1 MRSAVVLAGG
11 HGARFGDADEA
22 TADLDGEPM
31 IRHVV
36 AGVSDA
42 VDEVVV
48 NCRDDQRAAI
58 EAALSGLDTRFAFD
72 PVPDGGPV
80 AGIRTGCR
88 VARGEWTF
96 VTPCD
101 RPFVP
106 AALPQQ
112 LFEAAD
118 DDGAVPLVGGR
129 PRPLSAVYDTR
140 AAIEACETT
149 IGLGSPAVSDFVARL
164 SPVTV
169 AEPVSEHAF
178 DEVGTPAT
186 LCAPR
191 DRSA

>member
-11 HGARFGDADEA
+11 HAARFGDAAET

-48 NCRDDQRAAI
+48 SCRDDQRAAI
-58 EAALSGLDTRFAFD
+58 EAALSGLDARFAFD

-101 RPFVP
+101 RPSIP
-106 AALPQQ
+106 ASLPQR

-118 DDGAVPLVGGR
+118 GDGAVPLVGDR
-129 PRPLSAVYDTR
+129 PRPLSAVYDTA

-169 AEPVSEHAF
+169 ADPVPERVF
-178 DEVGTPAT
+178 DESDTRVELSVA
-186 LCAPR
+186 R
-191 DRSA
+191 DGSA

>member
-11 HGARFGDADEA
+11 HATRFGDADEA

-36 AGVSDA
+36 AGVGDA

-48 NCRDDQRAAI
+48 NCRDDQRADI

-106 AALPQQ
+106 ASLPDR
-112 LFEAAD
+112 LFDAAEG
-118 DDGAVPLVGGR
+118 DGAVPLVGGR
-129 PRPLSAVYDTR
+129 PRPLSAVYDTT
-140 AAIEACETT
+140 AAVEACETT
-149 IGLGSPAVSDFVARL
+149 IGLGSPSVSDFVARL

-169 AEPVSEHAF
+169 ADPVPERAF
-178 DEVGTPAT
+178 DEFDAPTA
-186 LCAPR
+186 LCVPR
-191 DRSA
+191 DQSA

>member
-11 HGARFGDADEA
+11 HSTRASETGGA
-22 TADLDGEPM
+22 TADFDGEPM

-58 EAALSGLDTRFAFD
+58 EAALSGLDVRFAFD

-101 RPFVP
+101 RPSVST
-106 AALPQQ
+106 ALPQQ
-112 LFEAAD
+112 LFEAAAG
-118 DDGAVPLVGGR
+118 DGAVPLVGGS

-149 IGLGSPAVSDFVARL
+149 IGLGSPAVSDFLARL

-169 AEPVSEHAF
+169 ADPVPEHAF
-178 DEVGTPAT
+178 DGFDTPTA
-186 LCAPR
+186 LRVSR

>member
-11 HGARFGDADEA
+11 HGTRFGDADEA

-36 AGVSDA
+36 AGVS
-42 VDEVVV
+42 
-48 NCRDDQRAAI
+48 
-58 EAALSGLDTRFAFD
+58 D

-106 AALPQQ
+106 TALPQQ

-118 DDGAVPLVGGR
+118 GDGAVPLVGGR
-129 PRPLSAVYDTR
+129 PRPLS
-140 AAIEACETT
+140 
-149 IGLGSPAVSDFVARL
+149 
-164 SPVTV
+164 PVTV
-169 AEPVSEHAF
+169 ADPVPEHAF
-178 DEVGTPAT
+178 DEFDTPAAR
-186 LCAPR
+186 CVPR